1 MSPPARRNEKRKG
14 KGEDAILE
22 KKLMPAARVL
32 PDPVRKHFGVSQFCQ
47 AMTPFLAFQDLM
59 RSHNLYDGEPRKIL
73 RATILSRS
81 LTLSSRRLSLSLE
94 LLPPHVL
101 PLLQRKE
108 SHIERSAAEFV
119 KLMRDDPNRCPKQP
133 YCDHKKL
140 WSSCSC

>member
-59 RSHNLYDGEPRKIL
+59 RYTTSMMG
-73 RATILSRS
+73 
-81 LTLSSRRLSLSLE
+81 SLE
-94 LLPPHVL
+94 KSCVL
-101 PLLQRKE
+101 Q
-108 SHIERSAAEFV
+108 S
-119 KLMRDDPNRCPKQP
+119 
-133 YCDHKKL
+133 
-140 WSSCSC
+140 